1 MHCLIRCSVGSLKN
15 IPAVLNRNS
24 CTKDLKVCIFV
35 DSSRFEVSSQK
46 SLCFTKL
53 MSPWQ
58 NSIFFLK
65 KGERSVYA
73 GVEKK
78 IEFKLVLWAS
88 TFHNFLAQGHF
99 LLVVVNNFVRGW
111 LLSWAVPIGQV
122 ISFKNFLPGKKI
134 YLSQTSRQGF
144 FDWSLD
150 NDYQQVFASYLV
162 EVSIVKHYDISISS
176 VIKKQCSLV
185 NFYGMAAT
193 GIVTNSQRWH
203 LKVKKGDFIVFF
215 CQKIK
220 FLFTWYSWFATM

>member
-1 MHCLIRCSVGSLKN
+1 MRCLIRCSVGSLNN

-35 DSSRFEVSSQK
+35 DSSRFVVSSQK

-53 MSPWQ
+53 MSSWQ

-65 KGERSVYA
+65 KEESSVYA

-88 TFHNFLAQGHF
+88 AFHIFLAQGHF

-111 LLSWAVPIGQV
+111 LLSWAVP
-122 ISFKNFLPGKKI
+122 GKKI

-150 NDYQQVFASYLV
+150 NDYQLLLLISYKFPLWNIMIFQFLL
-162 EVSIVKHYDISISS
+162 SSRSS
-176 VIKKQCSLV
+176 VLLLTFMGWQQPELSPI
-185 NFYGMAAT
+185 
-193 GIVTNSQRWH
+193 H
-203 LKVKKGDFIVFF
+203 KGG
-215 CQKIK
+215 
-220 FLFTWYSWFATM
+220 T

>member
-1 MHCLIRCSVGSLKN
+1 MGSLNN

-111 LLSWAVPIGQV
+111 LLSWAVPIGQL

-134 YLSQTSRQGF
+134 YLSQTYRQGF

-150 NDYQQVFASYLV
+150 LMTINFCFLSR
-162 EVSIVKHYDISISS
+162 ISFH
-176 VIKKQCSLV
+176 CETL
-185 NFYGMAAT
+185 
-193 GIVTNSQRWH
+193 W
-203 LKVKKGDFIVFF
+203 
-215 CQKIK
+215 
-220 FLFTWYSWFATM
+220 

>member
-1 MHCLIRCSVGSLKN
+1 MRCLIRCSVGSLNN

-35 DSSRFEVSSQK
+35 DSSRFVVSSQK

-53 MSPWQ
+53 MSSWQ

-65 KGERSVYA
+65 KEERSVYA

-88 TFHNFLAQGHF
+88 TFHIFLAQGHF

-150 NDYQQVFASYLV
+150 NDYQLLLLISYKFPLWNIMIFQFLL
-162 EVSIVKHYDISISS
+162 SSRSS
-176 VIKKQCSLV
+176 VLLLTFMGWQQPELSPI
-185 NFYGMAAT
+185 
-193 GIVTNSQRWH
+193 H
-203 LKVKKGDFIVFF
+203 KGG
-215 CQKIK
+215 
-220 FLFTWYSWFATM
+220 T

>member
-1 MHCLIRCSVGSLKN
+1 MGSLNN

-35 DSSRFEVSSQK
+35 DSSRFVVSSQK

-53 MSPWQ
+53 MSSWQ

-65 KGERSVYA
+65 KEERSVYA

-122 ISFKNFLPGKKI
+122 ISFKNFLPGKKN
-134 YLSQTSRQGF
+134 YLSQTYRQGF

-150 NDYQQVFASYLV
+150 NDYQLLLLISYKFPLWN
-162 EVSIVKHYDISISS
+162 IMIIISISS
-176 VIKKQCSLV
+176 VIKKQCSLI

-193 GIVTNSQRWH
+193 RIVTNSQRWH
-203 LKVKKGDFIVFF
+203 LKVKKGHFIVFF
-215 CQKIK
+215 VYK
-220 FLFTWYSWFATM
+220 

>member
-1 MHCLIRCSVGSLKN
+1 MGSLNN

-78 IEFKLVLWAS
+78 MEFKLVLWAS

-99 LLVVVNNFVRGW
+99 LLVVVNNFVRGGW
-111 LLSWAVPIGQV
+111 LLSWALPIGQV

-134 YLSQTSRQGF
+134 YLSQTYRQGF

-150 NDYQQVFASYLV
+150 LMTINFCFLSR
-162 EVSIVKHYDISISS
+162 ISFH
-176 VIKKQCSLV
+176 CETLWYF
-185 NFYGMAAT
+185 N
-193 GIVTNSQRWH
+193 
-203 LKVKKGDFIVFF
+203 FF
-215 CQKIK
+215 CHQEAV
-220 FLFTWYSWFATM
+220 FSH

>member
-1 MHCLIRCSVGSLKN
+1 MGSLNN

-35 DSSRFEVSSQK
+35 DSSRFVVSSQK
-46 SLCFTKL
+46 SLCFPKL
-53 MSPWQ
+53 MSSWQ

-88 TFHNFLAQGHF
+88 AFHIFLAQGHF

-111 LLSWAVPIGQV
+111 LLSWAVPIGQL

-134 YLSQTSRQGF
+134 YLSQTYRQGF

-150 NDYQQVFASYLV
+150 LMTINFCFLSR
-162 EVSIVKHYDISISS
+162 ISFH
-176 VIKKQCSLV
+176 CETLWYF
-185 NFYGMAAT
+185 N
-193 GIVTNSQRWH
+193 
-203 LKVKKGDFIVFF
+203 FF
-215 CQKIK
+215 CHQEAV
-220 FLFTWYSWFATM
+220 FSY